1 MRMLGTQDL
10 SAFAMEKIAD
20 SDLLP
25 LRLSFQSLLYSTTVS
40 TAFLAYSSAVVVDL
54 AEARIET
61 SNAYM
66 AVRTFLAIVE

>member
-25 LRLSFQSLLYSTTVS
+25 LRLSFQSLLYSTTEY
-40 TAFLAYSSAVVVDL
+40 TAFWAYSSAMAVDL
-54 AEARIET
+54 AEARRET
-61 SNAYM
+61 
-66 AVRTFLAIVE
+66 